1 MDRKQTKLRASSDQ
15 VRQLKELIEET
26 GLVEAIKSDL
36 YDDFLKKQ
44 DNWHDIRLKLEVLET
59 AEQILRRME

>member
-1 MDRKQTKLRASSDQ
+1 M
-15 VRQLKELIEET
+15 RQLKELIEET